1 MYDKYR
7 FPKLKF
13 ADFDGDLCEK
23 IISGKNCIMNLR
35 PYMKADD
42 IRKISQNSGAKIY
55 TPSLCIVYGD
65 NRVIEIFSKEDISG
79 EFFVPTIWEI
89 Y

>member
-65 NRVIEIFSKEDISG
+65 NRVIEFFSKEDISG